1 MTDIN
6 LATKECLKSISSFG
20 ETVYQNICDGTTT
33 TVPWGFMDYI
43 GFGVG
48 VLLVF
53 IFTSFFS
60 MLGIAMYRD
69 VFPRKR
75 Y

>member
-6 LATKECLKSISSFG
+6 LATKQCLKDISYFG
-20 ETVYQNICDGTTT
+20 ETVYQNICDGTST
-33 TVPWGFMDYI
+33 TVPWGSIDYVM
-43 GFGVG
+43 FGIVILM
-48 VLLVF
+48 VL
-53 IFTSFFS
+53 IFTTIFS
-60 MLGIAMYRD
+60 MMGISMYRD